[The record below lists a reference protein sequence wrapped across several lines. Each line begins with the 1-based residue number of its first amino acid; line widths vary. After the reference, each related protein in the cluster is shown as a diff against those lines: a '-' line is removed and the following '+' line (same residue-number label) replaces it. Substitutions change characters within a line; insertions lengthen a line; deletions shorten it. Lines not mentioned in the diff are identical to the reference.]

1 MPDNDITQ
9 LDPQSLST
17 LLKIM
22 KALRHPQ
29 TGCPWDIKQTHKTIA
44 PYAIE
49 EAYEVVQAIDNDN
62 MDELQDELGDL
73 LLQVVF
79 HAEMASER
87 SEFTI
92 DDVIG
97 AICTKMIRRHPHVF
111 GNEQQRA
118 LAPHKGFWED
128 IKATETTASSNE
140 PQILSNIPVALPALT
155 RAEKLQKKAARV
167 GFDWPDVTGVFEK
180 IQEETNEIR
189 DAISNNESDQRIGE
203 EIGDL
208 LFSVVNLSRHLSH
221 DPETVLRHANNKFQ
235 CRFNYIE
242 ENADKPINEMDI
254 DALESLWKKAKAA
267 E

>member
-1 MPDNDITQ
+1 MSANDITQ

-17 LLKIM
+17 LLEIM
-22 KALRHPQ
+22 KALRHPT
-29 TGCPWDIKQTHKTIA
+29 TGCPWDVKQTHKTIA
-44 PYAIE
+44 AYAIE
-49 EAYEVVQAIDNDN
+49 EAYEVVQAIDNDD
-62 MDELQDELGDL
+62 MAELQDELGDL
-73 LLQVVF
+73 LLQVIF

-87 SEFTI
+87 SDFTI
-92 DDVIG
+92 NDVIE
-97 AICTKMIRRHPHVF
+97 AICAKMIRRHPHVF

-118 LAPHKGFWED
+118 LAPDKGFWED
-128 IKATETTASSNE
+128 IKATETTATTNE
-140 PQILSNIPVALPALT
+140 PQILSNVPIALPALT

-167 GFDWPDVTGVFEK
+167 GFDWPDVKGVFEK

-189 DAISNNESDQRIGE
+189 DAISNHESDQHIGE

-235 CRFNYIE
+235 RRFNYIE
-242 ENADKPINEMDI
+242 ENADKPIKEMEI
-254 DALESLWKKAKAA
+254 EALESLWKKAKAT